1 MFSELDYYMKM
12 SVQAWSAWTPSWCYP
27 ATDEQKVAG
36 SPDVS
41 WVPANTRR
49 RLSSFAKMTFYVSHQ
64 VSAGS
69 CTETIF
75 ASRHGDL
82 SKTLVQLEGL
92 AENEPLSPT
101 QFALSV
107 HNAVS
112 GQFSIA
118 TENTL
123 PSTTISA
130 GNNTLE
136 AALIVAYSRLK
147 ANKGLKELTVILA
160 DEAPPLVYQKL
171 GAESESSAAI
181 ALRLSLEETSRNGQL
196 SINLKP
202 FQDREQ
208 YLQQGSN
215 VQQVLSFLQSNHMEL
230 NYASS
235 GYSWRWSRA

>member
-1 MFSELDYYMKM
+1 MRM

-27 ATDEQKVAG
+27 ETEEQKNAG
-36 SPDVS
+36 VPVVS

-49 RLSSFAKMTFYVSHQ
+49 RLSSFAKMAFYVSHQ
-64 VSAGS
+64 VGAGNYS
-69 CTETIF
+69 ETIF

-82 SKTLVQLEGL
+82 SKTLVQLEDL

-112 GQFSIA
+112 GQLSIA
-118 TENTL
+118 TGNAL

-130 GNNTLE
+130 GKNTLE

-147 ANKGLKELTVILA
+147 TCQELKELTVILA
-160 DEAPPLVYQKL
+160 DETPPVVYQNL

-181 ALRLSLEETSRNGQL
+181 ALRLSLAEETSGSGQL
-196 SINLKP
+196 RLNFQP
-202 FQDREQ
+202 FQEREQ

-215 VQQVLSFLQSNHMEL
+215 VQKVLSFLQGNHMEL

-235 GYSWRWSRA
+235 GYSWRWSRS